1 MSRSAELRRGLWD
14 GLLHPTCE
22 SDRTDSRNGAGQR
35 HTLRMDFGSNGACQA
50 WVYDFIATSVR
61 FLAFI
66 FLMILRTW
74 TFTVL
79 RHMFNS

>member
-1 MSRSAELRRGLWD
+1 VG

-35 HTLRMDFGSNGACQA
+35 HTLRMDFGSNGACRA
-50 WVYDFIATSVR
+50 RVYAFIATMATSVR